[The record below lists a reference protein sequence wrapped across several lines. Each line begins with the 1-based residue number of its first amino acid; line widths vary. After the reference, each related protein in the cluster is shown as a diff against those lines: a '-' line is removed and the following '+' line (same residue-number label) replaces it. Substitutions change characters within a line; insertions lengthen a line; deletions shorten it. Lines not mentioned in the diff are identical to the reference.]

1 MSVMDKIKGYFQK
14 MSVLKRKWQWYRI
27 EFREPVKFNP
37 RDYLKLQV
45 LGRWWKDPDKNVY
58 ILAVPGSAKI
68 QNVDQVQ
75 EIITHVLSEQKYA
88 PKEYLLTHVPNVP
101 FTYTPF

>member
-1 MSVMDKIKGYFQK
+1 MGKIKSYFQK

-37 RDYLKLQV
+37 KNYLSLRV

-68 QNVDQVQ
+68 QNADQVQ
-75 EIITHVLSEQKYA
+75 EIIKNVLKTQKYSQ
-88 PKEYLLTHVPNVP
+88 KDYLITHVPNVP
-101 FTYTPF
+101 YTYAPF